1 MNILRPNSKTIEEL
15 EKENRTLK
23 RQINLLEQE
32 MEIRKICYESK
43 ITDLRHLLF
52 IASAFIVILALV
64 FNIWR

>member
-32 MEIRKICYESK
+32 MEIRKIRYESK
-43 ITDLRHLLF
+43 IADLRHLLF